1 MRIGQG
7 LIQHRSLSLCR
18 GGSLCGR
25 CQCVG
30 DDFCVD
36 AQQVQ
41 IGWYRA
47 VWAAEAIDIED
58 TGIDRASLLRDL
70 LSWIRVN
77 RAFAKKNDGDVVVSQ
92 AIDNLADLLQR
103 TNLIGVYRPQ
113 I

>member
-1 MRIGQG
+1 
-7 LIQHRSLSLCR
+7 
-18 GGSLCGR
+18 
-25 CQCVG
+25 
-30 DDFCVD
+30 
-36 AQQVQ
+36 
-41 IGWYRA
+41 
-47 VWAAEAIDIED
+47 
-58 TGIDRASLLRDL
+58 LRDL